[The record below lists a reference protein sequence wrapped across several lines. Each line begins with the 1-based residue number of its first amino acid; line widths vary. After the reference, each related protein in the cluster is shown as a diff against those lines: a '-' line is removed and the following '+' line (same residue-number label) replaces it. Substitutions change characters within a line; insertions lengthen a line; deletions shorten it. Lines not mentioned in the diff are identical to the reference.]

1 METKAR
7 ETVVRFAWYV
17 EESKGEGMERCEL
30 LESAARLLSVGH
42 VRREP
47 LDVAGTQIN

>member
-1 METKAR
+1 ME
-7 ETVVRFAWYV
+7 W
-17 EESKGEGMERCEL
+17 CEL
-30 LESAARLLSVGH
+30 LESAARLLSVDH

>member
-1 METKAR
+1 MLQ
-7 ETVVRFAWYV
+7 TVVRFAWYV
-17 EESKGEGMERCEL
+17 ERAKVKEMEN
-30 LESAARLLSVGH
+30 AARLLSVDH